1 MFVITRNIVRQ
12 FRAVMRRAK
21 LGRAGQPDAFVR
33 VLSNC
38 DSLRLQV
45 VSHDVAIEH
54 RQNGAFEA
62 AEFWLPVA
70 TLEAVA
76 GRSDDP
82 VRLEPTGES
91 GVLVRWTDKG
101 VPRQIEAAIDCKST
115 FSFPELPQTTVANG
129 PVLWSALR
137 DAVTTADP
145 SSTRYALGCVQL
157 RGELGRVDATDG
169 RQVLT
174 HSGFSFGWEDEVL
187 IPALP
192 VLGCRELDLGEVAVG
207 RTEDHVVFRVGQWSV
222 SVRIRK
228 EGRFPKIDSILPNQF
243 AARSH
248 VQLSQNDAASLADV
262 LPRLPTND
270 ALNDPVT
277 LDLNGHV
284 VIRSRETPES
294 RTTELTLP
302 SSQLI
307 GEPVA
312 LCTNR
317 KFLER
322 ALKLGFRE
330 AHIYGAESP
339 VLCCDERRNYVWA
352 LLSKESV
359 VPADDNALRI
369 EPPQPARARRNV
381 HLQSRKEIVMAASVN
396 HGTEQSTA
404 EKSAKPAK
412 QRLATNSGTPV
423 EQAIALRDGLAT
435 AARQANELIRSLK
448 RNKRQT
454 RIVESTL
461 ASLKALQKV
470 AG

>member
-1 MFVITRNIVRQ
+1 M
-12 FRAVMRRAK
+12 
-21 LGRAGQPDAFVR
+21 
-33 VLSNC
+33 
-38 DSLRLQV
+38 
-45 VSHDVAIEH
+45 
-54 RQNGAFEA
+54 
-62 AEFWLPVA
+62 
-70 TLEAVA
+70 
-76 GRSDDP
+76 
-82 VRLEPTGES
+82 
-91 GVLVRWTDKG
+91 LVRWTDQG
-101 VPRQIEAAIDCKST
+101 VPRQIDVAVDCKST

-137 DAVTTADP
+137 DAVATADP

-157 RGELGRVDATDG
+157 RGDLGRIDATDG

-207 RTEDHVVFRVGQWSV
+207 RTEEHVVFCVGPWSV
-222 SVRIRK
+222 SVRISK

-262 LPRLPTND
+262 LPRLPAND

-284 VIRSRETPES
+284 VIRSREKPES

-339 VLCCDERRNYVWA
+339 VLCCDEHRNYVWA

-359 VPADDNALRI
+359 VPAGDNPLRI
-369 EPPQPARARRNV
+369 EPPQPTQKRPNV
-381 HLQSRKEIVMAASVN
+381 HLQRRKEAIMATSVN
-396 HGTEQSTA
+396 STVA
-404 EKSAKPAK
+404 EPVNEPARK
-412 QRLATNSGTPV
+412 RIKRTRVATNGNSI
-423 EQAIALRDGLAT
+423 EQATVLRDELVR